1 MENNIADAKN
11 FGFIARMNQAI
22 RVPAHDA
29 KFLKAFWGGLNSKVL
44 GAWLQGW
51 DEANLEYAN
60 YNYKN
65 KSNEQ

>member
-1 MENNIADAKN
+1 METQIKDAKN
-11 FGFIARMNQAI
+11 FGFIARMNKAI

-29 KFLKAFWGGLNSKVL
+29 KFLKAFSGKLNSKVL

-60 YNYKN
+60 YEN